1 VESGHGL
8 FVEDV
13 LASRTEASVI
23 IGDPVLIGSGSVIVP
38 GVSISDRASVGAL
51 SLAKEDVKESAPVA
65 GVPSQLIRTQN
76 TG

>member
-1 VESGHGL
+1 
-8 FVEDV
+8 
-13 LASRTEASVI
+13 
-23 IGDPVLIGSGSVIVP
+23 
-38 GVSISDRASVGAL
+38 ASVGAL